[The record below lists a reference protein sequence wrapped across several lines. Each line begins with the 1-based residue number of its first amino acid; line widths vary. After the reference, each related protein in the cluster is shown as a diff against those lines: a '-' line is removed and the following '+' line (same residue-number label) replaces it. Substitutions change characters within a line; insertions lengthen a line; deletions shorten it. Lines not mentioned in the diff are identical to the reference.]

1 MLRQPLRVATSN
13 FISNQDV
20 FRVSDKSSSPPPP
33 PPTSTY
39 PTAAAAA
46 APSFH
51 QETPR
56 TLSASPDQFSPPE
69 WLSGADTRATLVTFG
84 GGRETRIG
92 KLDFCKQPF
101 MQACFVG
108 KS

>member
-1 MLRQPLRVATSN
+1 MLRQPLRVATFN

-39 PTAAAAA
+39 PTAAAAAA

-92 KLDFCKQPF
+92 K
-101 MQACFVG
+101 
-108 KS
+108 